1 MNQHKLSLYLG
12 AALLTALLAGCSGS
26 GPYDVSGTVTFRGK
40 PVPIGLVVIEPDAS
54 QGNTGTQ
61 TQGLIQ
67 DGNYRTLSGLGAI
80 AGPVVVTVNANDGD
94 PKPMWPHGK
103 LLFRTY
109 QFKAEL
115 PHHSSTLNIE
125 VPEDHALSEPKEE
138 VQ

>member
-1 MNQHKLSLYLG
+1 MNKRILMPSPG
-12 AALLTALLAGCSGS
+12 VALLAGLLTGCSGS

-54 QGNTGTQ
+54 HGNTGTQ

-67 DGNYRTLSGLGAI
+67 DGSYRTLPGLGAI
-80 AGPVVVTVNANDGD
+80 AGPVVVTVSANDGQ
-94 PKPMWPHGK
+94 PKPAWPFGK
-103 LLFRTY
+103 LLFKTY
-109 QFKAEL
+109 QFRCEL

-125 VPEDHALSEPKEE
+125 VPEDQALAEPKEE